1 MGATTAQND
10 RQEKAERVRRALMA
24 AETATGLRPVEWAA
38 PPPRQRSQSA
48 EQASAQYATPSE
60 HLPSGHLLPSAD
72 WLPVPPAL
80 TSVIPHGAL
89 RRGSTVAVTGSLSL
103 LLHVAASLTGEGA
116 WTALVSQPDLGLAAA
131 VDAGID
137 PARCVVVP
145 QPGPDAPDVLAA
157 LIDGFDVV
165 VVGECTALRERDR
178 RSLSTRVRHRGATLL
193 STVTWPGADVV
204 LDVRQRLTHG
214 LDGGRGHLRS
224 EHLQVSGHSRGM
236 APGSQVM
243 LQISGDGSASKTSR
257 TSLRLIAPT
266 TVAPTTSAPTTSAP
280 TTNTTT
286 NVTTARAS

>member
-1 MGATTAQND
+1 MAAATAQSD
-10 RQEKAERVRRALMA
+10 RFEKAERVRRALMA

-48 EQASAQYATPSE
+48 EQASASPSE
-60 HLPSGHLLPSAD
+60 HLPSGHLLPAAD

-80 TSVIPHGAL
+80 PSVIPHGAL

-103 LLHVAASLTGEGA
+103 LLHLAASLTGEGA
-116 WTALVSQPDLGLAAA
+116 WTALVAQPDLGLAAA

-137 PARCVVVP
+137 PARCVVVSH
-145 QPGPDAPDVLAA
+145 PGPDAPDVLAA

-204 LDVRQRLTHG
+204 LDVTQRLSQG
-214 LDGGRGHLRS
+214 LNGGGGHLQA
-224 EHLQVSGHSRGM
+224 EHLHVTGHSRGM
-236 APGSQVM
+236 APGARVM
-243 LQISGDGSASKTSR
+243 LQISGENGVEFPQNSR
-257 TSLRLIAPT
+257 TRLASIDQT
-266 TVAPTTSAPTTSAP
+266 
-280 TTNTTT
+280 TTT
-286 NVTTARAS
+286 NLTTARAS

>member
-1 MGATTAQND
+1 MGAATAQSD
-10 RQEKAERVRRALMA
+10 RLEKAERVRRALMA
-24 AETATGLRPVEWAA
+24 AETATGLRPVEWASRPA
-38 PPPRQRSQSA
+38 PPQNLPSKNAPSA
-48 EQASAQYATPSE
+48 HS
-60 HLPSGHLLPSAD
+60 LPSGHLLPAAD

-80 TSVIPHGAL
+80 ATVIPHGAL

-103 LLHVAASLTGEGA
+103 LLHLAASLTGEGA
-116 WTALVSQPDLGLAAA
+116 WTALVAQPDLGLAAA

-137 PARCVVVP
+137 PARCVVVSH
-145 QPGPDAPDVLAA
+145 PGPDAPDVLAA

-204 LDVRQRLTHG
+204 LDVTQRLSQG
-214 LDGGRGHLRS
+214 LNGGGGHLQA
-224 EHLQVSGHSRGM
+224 EHLHVTGHSRGM
-236 APGSQVM
+236 APGARVM
-243 LQISGDGSASKTSR
+243 IQISGENGVELPHNSR
-257 TSLRLIAPT
+257 TRLAS
-266 TVAPTTSAPTTSAP
+266 VDQRTSAP

>member
-1 MGATTAQND
+1 MGATTAQRD

-38 PPPRQRSQSA
+38 PPPRQLVRPA
-48 EQASAQYATPSE
+48 EQASAGYAPPSE

-72 WLPVPPAL
+72 WLPVPPSL
-80 TSVIPHGAL
+80 TTLVPHGAL

-116 WTALVSQPDLGLAAA
+116 WTALVAQPDLGLAAA

-165 VVGECTALRERDR
+165 VVGECAALRERDR

-214 LDGGRGHLRS
+214 LDGGQGHLRS

-236 APGSQVM
+236 APGAHVL
-243 LQISGDGSASKTSR
+243 LQISGEGNASARSR
-257 TSLRLIAPT
+257 TSLLSIDPARN
-266 TVAPTTSAPTTSAP
+266 

-286 NVTTARAS
+286 TFTTARAS

>member
-1 MGATTAQND
+1 MGAAIAQSD

-38 PPPRQRSQSA
+38 PPPRQSSQPA
-48 EQASAQYATPSE
+48 ERPPTHA
-60 HLPSGHLLPSAD
+60 LPAAD
-72 WLPVPPAL
+72 WLPVPSAL

-103 LLHVAASLTGEGA
+103 LLHVAASLTSEGA
-116 WTALVSQPDLGLAAA
+116 WTALVAQPDLGLAAA
-131 VDAGID
+131 IDAGID

-204 LDVRQRLTHG
+204 LDVKQRLSQG
-214 LDGGRGHLRS
+214 LDGGRGHLQA
-224 EHLQVSGHSRGM
+224 EHLHVSSHSRGM
-236 APGSQVM
+236 APGAQVM
-243 LQISGDGSASKTSR
+243 LQIAGDQAKADHSLTSR
-257 TSLRLIAPT
+257 TRLVSIDHTTPT
-266 TVAPTTSAPTTSAP
+266 TTF
-280 TTNTTT
+280 
-286 NVTTARAS
+286 TTARAS

>member
-1 MGATTAQND
+1 MGAATAQSD
-10 RQEKAERVRRALMA
+10 RLEKAERVRRALMA

-48 EQASAQYATPSE
+48 EQASAQHAPPSE
-60 HLPSGHLLPSAD
+60 HLPSGHLLPAAD

-80 TSVIPHGAL
+80 TSVIPHGVL

-103 LLHVAASLTGEGA
+103 LLHLAASLTGEGA
-116 WTALVSQPDLGLAAA
+116 WTALVAQPDLGLAAA

-137 PARCVVVP
+137 PARCVVVSH
-145 QPGPDAPDVLAA
+145 PGPDAPDVLAA

-204 LDVRQRLTHG
+204 LDVTQRLSQG
-214 LDGGRGHLRS
+214 LNGGGGHLQA
-224 EHLQVSGHSRGM
+224 EHLHVTGHSRGM
-236 APGSQVM
+236 APGARVM
-243 LQISGDGSASKTSR
+243 LQISGENGVEFPQNSR
-257 TSLRLIAPT
+257 TRLASIDQT
-266 TVAPTTSAPTTSAP
+266 
-280 TTNTTT
+280 TTT
-286 NVTTARAS
+286 NLTTARAS